1 MADLAKL
8 DIGDHAQSKWNL
20 DLIEPGQANLKR
32 REQVW
37 FPSKMNIV
45 VVVVVVYC
53 SLYILSTE
61 VLL

>member
-53 SLYILSTE
+53 LLYILSTE